1 VSPVKRLSLV
11 RHAKSS
17 WKDAGLSDFERP
29 LNARGER
36 DAPRMGAR
44 LAAAGFRPDRLVS
57 SPALRARET
66 ALHLAAEIGYPQ
78 GEIVFEPELYDA
90 SPDALLAVIRALP
103 AGARHVALVAH
114 NPGLTDLSN
123 RLCDVHIDNIPTTGV
138 VQMEL
143 AVEAWDRVEPR
154 CGRLLDF
161 DYPKRQA
168 REEA

>member
-1 VSPVKRLSLV
+1 MKHLSLV

-17 WKDAGLSDFERP
+17 WKDASLSDFERP

-57 SPALRARET
+57 SPARRAHAT
-66 ALHLAAEIGYPQ
+66 AVCLAAEIGYPER
-78 GEIVFEPELYDA
+78 EIVLEPALYDA

-103 AGARHVALVAH
+103 SDTGHAALVAH

-123 RLCDVHIDNIPTTGV
+123 RLSDVHIDDIPTAGV
-138 VQMEL
+138 VQLEL
-143 AVEAWDRVEPR
+143 AVEAWEQVEPR

-161 DYPKRQA
+161 DYPKRKA
-168 REEA
+168 RNG